1 MAVRPRLSRHAPA
14 HSRKQPAWGMRSA
27 EPGALG
33 DAGGGGEHG
42 RRDLAFTLGA
52 HAPFGL
58 FAAMLVAEPWLTMAA
73 AMIAYLASIPFSVR
87 AFRTL
92 RRKAEALQR
101 GAEGDAMGEA
111 EGPPAD

>member
-1 MAVRPRLSRHAPA
+1 
-14 HSRKQPAWGMRSA
+14 MRSA

-33 DAGGGGEHG
+33 DAGGGGELG
-42 RRDLAFTLGA
+42 RRDL
-52 HAPFGL
+52 
-58 FAAMLVAEPWLTMAA
+58 
-73 AMIAYLASIPFSVR
+73 AYLASIPFSVR